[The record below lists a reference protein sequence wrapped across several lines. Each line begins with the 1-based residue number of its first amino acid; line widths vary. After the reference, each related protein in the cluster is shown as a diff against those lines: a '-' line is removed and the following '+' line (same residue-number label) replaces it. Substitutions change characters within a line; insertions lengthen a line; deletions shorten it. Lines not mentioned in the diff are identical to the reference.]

1 MKQVY
6 LPNGLVVN
14 ALNGTEADV
23 LYHEIFTMQSYQQ
36 HGVEIADGNCVFD
49 IGANIGLYSLFLAR
63 SYQNLRL
70 FAFEPIPSLF
80 AVLQQNAKTLFPEK
94 NAQLLNIG
102 LSNRSGTA
110 EFTFNP
116 SLSMTAS
123 MYPDVIAQSSQKQLS
138 IFVWLQALINDM
150 ALVSRLPSGLARSL
164 NRLLSN
170 RYLRIPTLGLVGLP
184 LVVMSAAQR
193 LKTKRIRCSL
203 KTISQ
208 VIQENNL
215 KQIDLIKVDVEGSEL
230 DVIQGIDEND
240 WPKIRQFI
248 IEVHDLENR
257 LSTLVSLFHHH
268 GFRTVVD
275 QEDWALHK
283 LMNIYTL
290 YAFAGSST

>member
-1 MKQVY
+1 MKLVR

-14 ALNGTEADV
+14 ALNGSEVDV
-23 LYHEIFTMQSYQQ
+23 LYHEIFAMQSYQQ
-36 HGVEIADGNCVFD
+36 NGIEIADGNCIFD
-49 IGANIGLYSLFLAR
+49 IGANIGLYSVFLTQ
-63 SYQNLRL
+63 SYQNLQL

-80 AVLQQNAKTLFPEK
+80 AVLQQNAKTLFPER

-102 LSNRSGTA
+102 LSNQSGTA

-138 IFVWLQALINDM
+138 VYVWLQALINDM
-150 ALVSRLPSGLARSL
+150 ALASRLPSGLARSL
-164 NRLLSN
+164 NQLLSN
-170 RYLRIPTLGLVGLP
+170 RYLRIPTLSLVSLP
-184 LVVMSAAQR
+184 LLLMSAVQR
-193 LKTKRIRCSL
+193 LNTKRIRCSL

-208 VIQENNL
+208 IIRENDL
-215 KQIDLIKVDVEGSEL
+215 RQIDVIKIDVEGSEL
-230 DVIQGIDEND
+230 DVVRGIDEND

-248 IEVHDLENR
+248 IEVHDLNNR
-257 LSTLVSLFHHH
+257 VDTLVNLFRQR
-268 GFRTVVD
+268 GFRTVVS

-290 YAFAGSST
+290 YAIVLQP